1 MSYLIKRKQFL
12 DAVHPVDQFRGLFEH
27 IPDIS
32 FFVKN
37 RDYQLVMANR
47 AFWERLECASEE
59 ELLGKDD
66 FELFPPRLA
75 EHFRRDDE
83 EVLHTGA
90 AKLGIVELFFNRQ
103 RLPDWFTTN
112 KMPVFGRNGSVIG
125 IMGIARRHPNR
136 EAFGM
141 DSAGIGRVVDHLRR
155 HFRSRIKINDLI
167 KTSGM
172 SSRQLHRK
180 FLNIFSTTPLQFLN
194 KTRVEAA
201 CDDLLEKDKSI
212 SEIALETGFYDQS
225 SFTQH
230 FRKHVGMTP
239 ARYRKTRKQYRSRIK
254 VSRL

>member
-1 MSYLIKRKQFL
+1 MSHLTKRQQFL
-12 DAVHPVDQFRGLFEH
+12 NEVHPVDQFRGLFEH

-47 AFWERLECASEE
+47 AFWERLECSSEE

-83 EVLHTGA
+83 EVLQTGT

-103 RLPDWFTTN
+103 RLPDWFTTD
-112 KMPVFGRNGSVIG
+112 KMPVFGRNGLVIG

-136 EAFGM
+136 ESIGM
-141 DSAGIGRVVDHLRR
+141 DSEGIGRVVDHLRKR
-155 HFRSRIKINDLI
+155 FRSRIKINDLVEI
-167 KTSGM
+167 SGM

-180 FLNIFSTTPLQFLN
+180 FLGVFGTTPLQFLN
-194 KTRVEAA
+194 KTRVESA
-201 CDDLLEKDKSI
+201 CDDLLERDKSI
-212 SEIALETGFYDQS
+212 SEIALDTGFYDQS
-225 SFTQH
+225 SLTQH

-239 ARYRKTRKQYRSRIK
+239 ARYRKTRQKLGVK
-254 VSRL
+254 KG

>member
-1 MSYLIKRKQFL
+1 MGILSKRQKFL
-12 DAVHPVDQFRGLFEH
+12 NEVDPPDQFRELFEH

-37 RDYQLVMANR
+37 RGYQLLMANR
-47 AFWERLECASEE
+47 AFWERLGCASEE
-59 ELLGKDD
+59 ELLGKND

-83 EVLHTGA
+83 EVLLTGA

-103 RLPDWFTTN
+103 RLPDWFTTD
-112 KMPVFGRNGSVIG
+112 KMPVFGRNGRVIG

-136 EAFGM
+136 ESFGM
-141 DSAGIGRVVDHLRR
+141 DSEGIGRVVDHLRQC
-155 HFRSRIKINDLI
+155 FRSRIKINDLV

-180 FLNIFSTTPLQFLN
+180 FREIFGTTPLHFLN

-201 CDDLLEKDKSI
+201 CDDLLEMDKSI

-239 ARYRKTRKQYRSRIK
+239 LRYRKTRQKPCTGK
-254 VSRL
+254 G

>member
-1 MSYLIKRKQFL
+1 MSGVSKRQQFL
-12 DAVHPVDQFRGLFEH
+12 DKVHPVDQFRGLFEH

-37 RDYQLVMANR
+37 RVYQLVMANR
-47 AFWERLECASEE
+47 AFWERLGCASEE

-66 FELFPPRLA
+66 FELFLPRLA

-83 EVLHTGA
+83 EVLHTGT
-90 AKLGIVELFFNRQ
+90 AKLDIVELFFNRQ

-136 EAFGM
+136 ESFGM
-141 DSAGIGRVVDHLRR
+141 DSEGIGRVVDQLRR
-155 HFRSRIKINDLI
+155 HFRSRIKINDLV

-180 FLNIFSTTPLQFLN
+180 FLKIFRTTPLQFLN
-194 KTRVEAA
+194 KTRVESA
-201 CDDLLEKDKSI
+201 CDSLLEGDKSI

-239 ARYRKTRKQYRSRIK
+239 ARYRKTRRQHRARKN
-254 VSRL
+254 

>member
-1 MSYLIKRKQFL
+1 MPDISKRQQFL
-12 DAVHPVDQFRGLFEH
+12 NEVYPVDQFRNLFEY

-37 RDYQLVMANR
+37 RDYQLVLSNR
-47 AFWERLECASEE
+47 AFWERLECSSEE

-83 EVLHTGA
+83 EVLRTGA
-90 AKLGIVELFFNRQ
+90 AKFGIVELFFNRQ

-112 KMPVFGRNGSVIG
+112 KMPVFGREGKVIG

-136 EAFGM
+136 ESFGM
-141 DSAGIGRVVDHLRR
+141 DSEGIGRVVDHLRR
-155 HFRSRIKINDLI
+155 GFRSRIKINDLI

-180 FLNIFSTTPLQFLN
+180 FLKVFSTTPLQFLN

-239 ARYRKTRKQYRSRIK
+239 AHYRKTRKQYRSRK
-254 VSRL
+254 N

>member
-1 MSYLIKRKQFL
+1 MSGTSKRQQFL
-12 DAVHPVDQFRGLFEH
+12 DGVYPVDQFRDLFEH

-47 AFWERLECASEE
+47 TFWERLECSSEE

-75 EHFRRDDE
+75 EHFRRDDK

-112 KMPVFGRNGSVIG
+112 KMPVFGKNESVIG

-136 EAFGM
+136 ESFGM
-141 DSAGIGRVVDHLRR
+141 DEQGIGRVVDHLRR
-155 HFRSRIKINDLI
+155 RFCSRIKINDLV
-167 KTSGM
+167 KESGM
-172 SSRQLHRK
+172 SSRQLHRR
-180 FLNIFSTTPLQFLN
+180 FLKIFGTTPLQFLN

-201 CDDLLEKDKSI
+201 CDALLEGDKSI

-239 ARYRKTRKQYRSRIK
+239 ARYRKTRKQHRAGK
-254 VSRL
+254 D